1 VKALIDEQLSPD
13 IARLLRDRGHD
24 VVAVAERSD
33 LVGRADRVIFEVAI
47 AEGRAVVTNN
57 IKDFRPLAAECL
69 AQGRTHSGLILLPS
83 ARVRTRSAA
92 SSLADAIEKVLTAQ
106 RGDPGSSERWIGPL
120 SDP

>member
-1 VKALIDEQLSPD
+1 MKALIDEQLSPD

-24 VVAVAERSD
+24 VEAVAERQD
-33 LVGRADRVIFEVAI
+33 LVGRADRVIFEVAA

-83 ARVRTRSAA
+83 ARARTRSAVSA
-92 SSLADAIEKVLTAQ
+92 LADAIEGVLMAKP
-106 RGDPGSSERWIGPL
+106 GDLTSSERWIGPL
-120 SDP
+120 SNL